1 MITLNL
7 INDGKDTIPVLVE
20 STSADIYFTSSIE
33 VSVLVGNQPDK
44 MSLLKTFKKNESF
57 SPAFGDS
64 LNSESIHVTDLAI
77 GSYIKLHSDTPLTS
91 ATLRWK
97 GSEALLITPMEVG
110 MLARPCYAD
119 EQKVMRYISEAEQNN
134 IKNTLGDDLFL
145 RLKAGEEK
153 LLLNGGTYERDGKRY
168 YLNGVKK
175 ALAYYT
181 YSRLVESS
189 SVELTRQGVVN
200 RRSEYSDMADNRD
213 ILSVS
218 RETYAIA
225 DRYMEECL
233 SYIKGTCS
241 NKDVNSSRTKIKIIG
256 R

>member
-1 MITLNL
+1 MTTLKL
-7 INDGKDTIPVLVE
+7 INDGKESVSVLVE
-20 STSADIYFTSSIE
+20 SSTADIYFTSSVEI
-33 VSVLVGNQPDK
+33 SVYVGNTPSELQ
-44 MSLLKTFKKNESF
+44 LYKTYKKNESF
-57 SPAFGDS
+57 SPSFGS
-64 LNSESIHVTDLAI
+64 GMNSDRITVTDLAV
-77 GSYIKLHSDTPLTS
+77 GSYIKIQSITPLTS

-97 GSEALLITPMEVG
+97 GEEALLITPMEVG

-119 EQKVMRYISEAEQNN
+119 EQKMMRYISEAEQNN
-134 IKNTLGDDLFL
+134 VKTILGDDLFL

-233 SYIKGTCS
+233 AYIKGTCS
-241 NKDVNSSRTKIKIIG
+241 NKDVNSSRTKIKVIG
-256 R
+256 K